1 MSFKNNFVSKI
12 DGRDF
17 AQILSGFMSTEQLFD
32 IALLDVKRQIQM
44 TM

>member
-17 AQILSGFMSTEQLFD
+17 AQMLSGSMSTKQLFV